1 MKKYRLPIMIILLVI
16 TTIMAG
22 LSKEGKV
29 LLDTESGL
37 TIIAGEDSETAK
49 VVLPPKIINLLGDS
63 EASIQKI
70 STLSLVLLFA
80 GFSVFGFG
88 MIGYAIKRFYHLY

>member
-1 MKKYRLPIMIILLVI
+1 
-16 TTIMAG
+16 MAG

-49 VVLPPKIINLLGDS
+49 VMLPPKIINLPGDS